1 MEVQKI
7 QVLPD
12 GVANQI
18 AAGEVVGR
26 PASVVKELM
35 ENAVDAGSTSVK
47 VNFREGGR
55 GLIQVIDN
63 GCGMSAADAKLAF
76 ERHATSKIRSVDDLS
91 QLHSFGFRGEALP
104 SIAAVAEVEVR
115 TRTADDEVGTC
126 VTINGGKFVSQE
138 PVQTPQGTQFLV
150 KNLFY
155 NVPARRR
162 FLKEP
167 HIESRYLTAEFQR
180 VALCYPE
187 IAFALYNN
195 DSPVYNLSKGNLRQ
209 RIAGVCGK
217 DLANNL
223 LEVSVDTSII
233 KIEGYVGHP
242 SVARK
247 TKHEQYLFVNGR
259 YFRSPYFHKAI
270 MQAYDKLIS
279 PDTQPPYFLY
289 MTVAPERIDVNV
301 HPQKTEIKFEEEQ
314 AIWQIFNAA
323 VRESL
328 GKLGVVPLMDFEMD
342 NSIDIPVYKQGTI
355 YREPDTGANPAF
367 NPFTSDHAASH
378 TQPLRSVGGGVS
390 SRRSES
396 LDGWQQLYEIDSRAG
411 VDRDLTERFNEMDS
425 SMQAFLDGTPEP
437 ELDVKAEPLQQ
448 RLDMDLATGFRGQL
462 KLTDRLYATALGD
475 ALVVVDV
482 ERARERVL
490 FERYLCLLGNNAAV
504 SQQLLFPEEVTFSP
518 ADGAVMMQIK
528 EELSA
533 LGFEFEPQPASV
545 RAEKTDDKEEEAV
558 ADLIE
563 SEMPIST
570 QSDQFKEI
578 ESSVTGAADVGVLG
592 AEQESQWVEY
602 DSKAMENN
610 MEPGDDVT
618 FVVTG
623 IPPELPAGMLRDA
636 LHEVLTRVHELDEV
650 PYQQKLQDMA
660 AVLARRGASSAARID
675 EAAVGA
681 LLDELASCNEP
692 AFTPSGKPV
701 LIRIGGEELA
711 KRF

>member
-1 MEVQKI
+1 MEMQKI
-7 QVLPD
+7 KVLPA

-35 ENAVDAGSTSVK
+35 ENAVDAGSTAIK

-55 GLIQVIDN
+55 SLIQVIDN
-63 GCGMSAADAKLAF
+63 GCGMSAADARLAF

-91 QLHSFGFRGEALP
+91 HLHSFGFRGEALP
-104 SIAAVAEVEVR
+104 SIASVAEVEVR
-115 TRTADDEVGTC
+115 TRTADEEIGTC
-126 VTINGGKFVSQE
+126 VMINGGTFVSQE

-167 HIESRYLTAEFQR
+167 HIEARYLTAEFQR

-187 IAFALYNN
+187 IAFTLYNN

-259 YFRSPYFHKAI
+259 YFRSPYFHKAV

-301 HPQKTEIKFEEEQ
+301 HPQKTEIKFEDEQ

-328 GKLGVVPLMDFEMD
+328 GKLGVVPLMDFEVD
-342 NSIDIPVYKQGTI
+342 NSIDIPVYKKGTI
-355 YREPDTGANPAF
+355 YREPDTGANPNF
-367 NPFTSDHAASH
+367 NPFRTDPSSEHLSSH
-378 TQPLRSVGGGVS
+378 STLGGGA
-390 SRRSES
+390 SRRHSDA

-411 VDRDLTERFNEMDS
+411 VESDLTERFSEMDS
-425 SMQAFLDGTPEP
+425 SMQAFLEGTPEP
-437 ELDVKAEPLQQ
+437 TTSSLSEPIQQ
-448 RLDMDLATGFRGQL
+448 RLDLEADLATGFRGEL
-462 KLTDRLYATALGD
+462 KLSDRLYATTLGES
-475 ALVVVDV
+475 LVIVDV

-490 FERYLCLLGNNAAV
+490 YERYLCLLGNNAAV

-528 EELSA
+528 DELSA
-533 LGFEFEPQPASV
+533 LGFEFEPQAGSD
-545 RAEKTDDKEEEAV
+545 RIANGGNTEA
-558 ADLIE
+558 
-563 SEMPIST
+563 
-570 QSDQFKEI
+570 
-578 ESSVTGAADVGVLG
+578 TGALEGTIPQKTASASKAATMETTVDSASAGS
-592 AEQESQWVEY
+592 EQEPPMVEY
-602 DSKAMENN
+602 DSPAMSE
-610 MEPGDDVT
+610 GLTADDDVT
-618 FVVTG
+618 FMVTG
-623 IPPELPAGMLRDA
+623 IPPELPAGMLREA
-636 LHEVLTRVHELDEV
+636 LHEVLARVCELGEV
-650 PYQQKLQDMA
+650 PHQQKLQDMA
-660 AVLARRGASSAARID
+660 AVLARRGASSAVRID

-681 LLDELASCNEP
+681 LLDELASCSEP
-692 AFTPSGKPV
+692 AFTPSGKTV
-701 LIRIGGEELA
+701 LVRISGEELA

>member
-1 MEVQKI
+1 MEIQKI

-35 ENAVDAGSTSVK
+35 ENAVDAGSTSIK

-55 GLIQVIDN
+55 SLIQVIDN
-63 GCGMSAADAKLAF
+63 GCGMSTADARLAF

-91 QLHSFGFRGEALP
+91 HLHSFGFRGEALP
-104 SIAAVAEVEVR
+104 SIASVAEVEVR
-115 TRTADDEVGTC
+115 TRTAEDEVGTC

-167 HIESRYLTAEFQR
+167 HIEARYLTAEFQR

-187 IAFALYNN
+187 VAFALYNN

-233 KIEGYVGHP
+233 KIEGYVGLP

-259 YFRSPYFHKAI
+259 YFRSPYFHKAV

-289 MTVAPERIDVNV
+289 MTVAPKRIDVNV
-301 HPQKTEIKFEEEQ
+301 HPQKTEIKFEDEQ

-328 GKLGVVPLMDFEMD
+328 GKLGVVPMMDFDMD
-342 NSIDIPVYKQGTI
+342 SSIDIPVYKKGTI

-367 NPFTSDHAASH
+367 NPFQAEHTTGH
-378 TQPLRSVGGGVS
+378 TQPLRGGGAVP
-390 SRRSES
+390 RSHNS
-396 LDGWQQLYEIDSRAG
+396 ALDGWQQLYEIDSRAG
-411 VDRDLTERFNEMDS
+411 VDADLTERFNEMDS
-425 SMQAFLDGTPEP
+425 SMQAFLEGTPEP
-437 ELDVKAEPLQQ
+437 ELAQQTEPQQQ
-448 RLDMDLATGFRGQL
+448 RLDLNLAAGFRGQL

-533 LGFEFEPQPASV
+533 LGFEFEPQREST
-545 RAEKTDDKEEEAV
+545 RAEHSSDHREV
-558 ADLIE
+558 APN
-563 SEMPIST
+563 SEQMDVEVMPQT
-570 QSDQFKEI
+570 NKDGFKEI
-578 ESSVTGAADVGVLG
+578 ESAIAGSEGSGSVGV
-592 AEQESQWVEY
+592 AEESDLVEY
-602 DSKAMENN
+602 DSVALEHNT
-610 MEPGDDVT
+610 ESDDDVT

-623 IPPELPAGMLRDA
+623 IPPELPAGTLRDA
-636 LHEVLTRVHELDEV
+636 LHEVLACVHELGAV
-650 PYQQKLQDMA
+650 PHQQKLQDMA
-660 AVLARRGASSAARID
+660 AVLARRGASSAAHID

-681 LLDELASCNEP
+681 LLDELASCSEP
-692 AFTPSGKPV
+692 AFTPSGKTV
-701 LIRIGGEELA
+701 LVRISGEELS

>member
-1 MEVQKI
+1 M
-7 QVLPD
+7 
-12 GVANQI
+12 
-18 AAGEVVGR
+18 
-26 PASVVKELM
+26 
-35 ENAVDAGSTSVK
+35 
-47 VNFREGGR
+47 
-55 GLIQVIDN
+55 
-63 GCGMSAADAKLAF
+63 
-76 ERHATSKIRSVDDLS
+76 
-91 QLHSFGFRGEALP
+91 
-104 SIAAVAEVEVR
+104 
-115 TRTADDEVGTC
+115 
-126 VTINGGKFVSQE
+126 
-138 PVQTPQGTQFLV
+138 
-150 KNLFY
+150 
-155 NVPARRR
+155 
-162 FLKEP
+162 
-167 HIESRYLTAEFQR
+167 
-180 VALCYPE
+180 
-187 IAFALYNN
+187 
-195 DSPVYNLSKGNLRQ
+195 
-209 RIAGVCGK
+209 
-217 DLANNL
+217 
-223 LEVSVDTSII
+223 
-233 KIEGYVGHP
+233 
-242 SVARK
+242 
-247 TKHEQYLFVNGR
+247 
-259 YFRSPYFHKAI
+259 
-270 MQAYDKLIS
+270 
-279 PDTQPPYFLY
+279 
-289 MTVAPERIDVNV
+289 
-301 HPQKTEIKFEEEQ
+301 
-314 AIWQIFNAA
+314 
-323 VRESL
+323 
-328 GKLGVVPLMDFEMD
+328 
-342 NSIDIPVYKQGTI
+342 
-355 YREPDTGANPAF
+355 
-367 NPFTSDHAASH
+367 
-378 TQPLRSVGGGVS
+378 S

-411 VDRDLTERFNEMDS
+411 VDSDLTERFNEMDS

-448 RLDMDLATGFRGQL
+448 RLDLDLAMGFRGQL

-490 FERYLCLLGNNAAV
+490 FERYVCLLGNNAAV

-563 SEMPIST
+563 NEMPIST
-570 QSDQFKEI
+570 QPDHFKEI
-578 ESSVTGAADVGVLG
+578 ESSVTGAAEVGVLG

-636 LHEVLTRVHELDEV
+636 LHEVLTRVHELGEV

-681 LLDELASCNEP
+681 LLDELASCSEP

-701 LIRIGGEELA
+701 LIRISGEELA